1 MAAAVDVVQDD
12 EGRWRWV
19 VLVGDYRTA
28 PSTDAYD
35 HPDLAAQAA
44 SRFDFS
50 PTASPPP
57 AVAAP

>member
-19 VLVGDYRTA
+19 VLVGEFRTA

-35 HPDLAAQAA
+35 HPDLAMQAA

-50 PTASPPP
+50 PTATQPPV
-57 AVAAP
+57 VAAP

>member
-1 MAAAVDVVQDD
+1 VDVVQDD

-19 VLVGDYRTA
+19 VVVGEYRTA

-35 HPDLAAQAA
+35 RPELAIQAA

-50 PTASPPP
+50 PTPLPPP
-57 AVAAP
+57 VVAAP